1 MPPVPASIVR
11 FYQSIPPPV
20 RGILLMIVSGI
31 TITGM
36 NTSVKFIADD
46 IHPFVIAYWRHL
58 FGIVLLA
65 PMFLGRGANP
75 LRTNKLGLHSLRALL
90 NVIAMLAYFLA
101 LTMEPL
107 ATIVA
112 LSFTAPLFATL
123 GAMLFL
129 KERVSPLRGVAL
141 LVGLGGALIIL
152 RPWSV
157 TISDGALLLLLSSTL
172 WAGALVVIKVMS
184 RTESA
189 VTIALYASLLQVPFA
204 FVAALFYWQ
213 WPTLEQFFVLVGIAV
228 FGVTAQLAISQAFRE
243 ADATVVLPADFT
255 KLIFAGLAGW
265 LLFAEAPEIW
275 IWVGGTVVFA
285 GVFLNALFDRRDRIR
300 AKAVAP
306 LPESPQIP
314 PETGETKK

>member
-1 MPPVPASIVR
+1 
-11 FYQSIPPPV
+11 
-20 RGILLMIVSGI
+20 
-31 TITGM
+31 
-36 NTSVKFIADD
+36 
-46 IHPFVIAYWRHL
+46 
-58 FGIVLLA
+58 
-65 PMFLGRGANP
+65 MFLGRGANP

-228 FGVTAQLAISQAFRE
+228 FGVT
-243 ADATVVLPADFT
+243 
-255 KLIFAGLAGW
+255 
-265 LLFAEAPEIW
+265 EIW
-275 IWVGGTVVFA
+275 ILVGGTVVFA
-285 GVFLNALFDRRDRIR
+285 GVFLNALFDRHDRIR